1 MTMSSKISS
10 TTSYDGYYE
19 MPEVTCENEEIKSDV
34 FDPGEYV
41 LEKKKTKDSDKV
53 VIPILGKG
61 KPGHKPTMAGV
72 YDDLYDHDTNPP
84 PSVVNS
90 DTPLL
95 EDNYGWSMQRKIFVW
110 CILGLVV
117 VGAAAAGV
125 IYSILGSYIF
135 MLFQNLQF
143 RKDGTSSIT

>member
-10 TTSYDGYYE
+10 TSSYDGYYE
-19 MPEVTCENEEIKSDV
+19 MPEVTYENEEIKSEV

-53 VIPILGKG
+53 VIPIPGKG
-61 KPGHKPTMAGV
+61 KPGHKPTKAGV
-72 YDDLYDHDTNPP
+72 YDDLYDYNTNPQ

-90 DTPLL
+90 NTNLL
-95 EDNYGWSMQRKIFVW
+95 EGNYGWSMQRKIFVW
-110 CILGLVV
+110 CILGVVV
-117 VGAAAAGV
+117 VGATAAGV

-135 MLFQNLQF
+135 MLFRDLRF
-143 RKDGTSSIT
+143 RISFV